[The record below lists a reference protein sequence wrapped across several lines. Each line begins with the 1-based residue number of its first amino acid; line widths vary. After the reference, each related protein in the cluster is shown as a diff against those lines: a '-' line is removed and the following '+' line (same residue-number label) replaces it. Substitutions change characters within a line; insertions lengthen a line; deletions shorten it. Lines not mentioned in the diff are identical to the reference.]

1 MTALLSAWRKQTER
15 ERSGSRRR
23 HPSLKQASLY
33 TAKAPNLRAD
43 RHSSTRAHTTTTS
56 CSSIPFE
63 IGKVTAGIPVS
74 PANTALG
81 NQLWQVLRDQPV
93 SFVAQAQSHLE
104 EVAAQPSADTKV
116 ENVLAAARTRG
127 LLEDILY
134 YWALAE
140 AYLAEPDLQS
150 NLR

>member
-15 ERSGSRRR
+15 ERSGCRQR
-23 HPSLKQASLY
+23 HPNLKQASLH
-33 TAKAPNLRAD
+33 AVSAPNLRAD
-43 RHSSTRAHTTTTS
+43 RHSSKRAHTTTTS
-56 CSSIPFE
+56 CSNIPFE

-81 NQLWQVLRDQPV
+81 NQLWQFLRDQPV
-93 SFVAQAQSHLE
+93 SFVAQAQSHLQ
-104 EVAAQPSADTKV
+104 EVAAQPSTDTQV

-150 NLR
+150 SLR